1 MCFTPFK
8 TLLQFVLTSTKLKKL
23 KENKLMQINK
33 SNKIKMPLII
43 VYDGKL
49 PDYLKYSCILNSANN
64 SVILITN
71 QNVDW
76 ANEKIE
82 VVNLEDFYHKSE
94 EYNSFKNYLMTA
106 DSVTKKF
113 RGGFWLKTTERFF
126 ILKAYMEY
134 AKINKAIHIEADNL
148 LFSSSVDLISRDA
161 GDELMYPRL
170 DEGNAAASILYV
182 GSINSL
188 KIFCN
193 YISNQTV
200 YKTDMQL
207 LSDFNI
213 EYPALSK
220 NIFSEWDLSE
230 QGNLKSNGFISDA
243 AVIGQYFFGVDTR
256 NIGRPLFNGY
266 KNRSVK
272 LDYDI
277 LKLHI
282 NNSLLNAKIE
292 YKHKTYQLI
301 NLHIHSKI
309 FKKIAISSYMMKIIE
324 KLNHGK
330 RSLLSLN
337 VKNLKYIRN
346 LF

>member
-1 MCFTPFK
+1 MK
-8 TLLQFVLTSTKLKKL
+8 IY
-23 KENKLMQINK
+23 NA
-33 SNKIKMPLII
+33 NKIKMPIII
-43 VYDGKL
+43 VYIGEL

-64 SVILITN
+64 SIILITN

-82 VVNLEDFYHKSE
+82 VVNLEDFYHNSE
-94 EYNSFKNYLMTA
+94 EFNSFKNYLITA
-106 DSVTKKF
+106 DSVTRNF

-148 LFSSSVDLISRDA
+148 LFSSSVDLISTGA

-188 KIFCN
+188 EKFCN
-193 YISNQTV
+193 FISNQSV

-230 QGNLKSNGFISDA
+230 RGKLKSNGFISDA
-243 AVIGQYFFGVDTR
+243 AVIGQYFYGVDPR

-272 LDYDI
+272 LNYDI

-282 NNSLLNAKIE
+282 DKTLLNANIE
-292 YKHKTYQLI
+292 YKNKTYQLI

-309 FKKIAISSYMMKIIE
+309 FKKIVQSSYMVNITE
-324 KLNHGK
+324 NLNLGK
-330 RSLLSLN
+330 KSLLSLN
-337 VKNLKYIRN
+337 IKNLKYIRN

>member
-1 MCFTPFK
+1 
-8 TLLQFVLTSTKLKKL
+8 
-23 KENKLMQINK
+23 
-33 SNKIKMPLII
+33 MPII
-43 VYDGKL
+43 IIYTGEL
-49 PDYLKYSCILNSANN
+49 PEYLKYSCILNSTNN

-71 QNVDW
+71 QKVDW

-82 VVNLEDFYHKSE
+82 VVNLEDFYHNSE
-94 EYNSFKNYLMTA
+94 DFNNFKNYLIKA
-106 DSVTKKF
+106 DSVTRNF

-148 LFSSSVDLISRDA
+148 LFSSSVDLISTGA

-182 GSINSL
+182 GSIKSL
-188 KIFCN
+188 EIFCN
-193 YISNQTV
+193 FISNQTI

-230 QGNLKSNGFISDA
+230 QGNLKYNGFISDA
-243 AVIGQYFFGVDTR
+243 AVIGQYFYGVDPR
-256 NIGRPLFNGY
+256 NIGRPHFNGY

-282 NNSLLNAKIE
+282 NNSLVNANIE
-292 YKHKTYQLI
+292 YKNKTYQLI

-309 FKKIAISSYMMKIIE
+309 FKKIVKSSYMIKITE
-324 KLNHGK
+324 NLNLGK
-330 RSLLSLN
+330 KSLLSLN
-337 VKNLKYIRN
+337 IKNLKYIRN